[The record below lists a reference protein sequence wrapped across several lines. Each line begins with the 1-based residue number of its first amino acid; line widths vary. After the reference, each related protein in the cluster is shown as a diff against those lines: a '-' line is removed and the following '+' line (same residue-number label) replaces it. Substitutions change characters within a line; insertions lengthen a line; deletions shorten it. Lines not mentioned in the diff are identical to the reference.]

1 MHVADDRADPTEV
14 GTRTART
21 AGGVV
26 GVLGFVVLLAWPGL
40 PLDLAQR
47 KVAAVTML
55 TAALWISVA
64 VPVGASSL
72 LPAILF
78 PCLGVLPASEVGA
91 TYMRDLVLLFLGAF
105 VLALGLERWGVHRR
119 MALAI
124 LERIGTSPRRL
135 VLGFMTAT
143 ACLSLWLNNTATTLL
158 MLPIALAT
166 LHQASVS
173 LPAPIA
179 RRNLGWCLM
188 LGVAYASS
196 VGGMGTLVGTA
207 PNQVFLGQFAER
219 FPDAPRPSFGE
230 WFVGWMPLVLL
241 FVPLAAWLLTAVI
254 YPVPRTG
261 GTGSEVIRA
270 ARLASGP
277 MLAPERRMA
286 ALFTLAALAWV
297 FRADLDLGFV
307 RIPGWVRLVYGP
319 AARDDAWYAAH
330 EDDLSDATVA
340 LGLGFLAFVIP
351 AGGGVPGTLLDWRTV
366 NRMPWEVLL
375 LLGAGFC
382 IAHGFKVTG
391 LDAVVGRSVAP
402 LFEGH
407 STWVV
412 VGSVTLLVS
421 FLTEVTSNTATTA
434 VLMPVLGAAAVEAG
448 LNPLLVMAPATIAAS
463 AAFMLPV
470 ATPPNAVVFAS
481 RLIPAPAMARAGFL
495 LNLLMVLLITLVF
508 ELWVRRVW
516 GIDAV
521 APDWAR

>member
-1 MHVADDRADPTEV
+1 MQVSELAGGPPEV
-14 GTRTART
+14 GARP
-21 AGGVV
+21 ARIIGAVV
-26 GVLGFVVLLAWPGL
+26 GVLGFALLLAWPGL
-40 PLDLAQR
+40 PLDSGQR
-47 KVAAVTML
+47 RVAAVTVL
-55 TAALWISVA
+55 TASLWITVA

-91 TYMRDLVLLFLGAF
+91 TYMRDLVFLFFGAF

-119 MALAI
+119 AALAI
-124 LERIGTSPRRL
+124 LDHVGASPRRL
-135 VLGFMTAT
+135 VLGFMIAS
-143 ACLSLWLNNTATTLL
+143 AGLSLWLNNTATALL

-166 LHQASVS
+166 LQQASDS
-173 LPAPIA
+173 LPDATA

-188 LGVAYASS
+188 LGVAYAAS

-207 PNQVFLGQFAER
+207 PNQVFLGQFAAR

-241 FVPLAAWLLTAVI
+241 FVPFAAWLLTAII
-254 YPVPRTG
+254 YPVPRSG
-261 GTGSEVIRA
+261 GSGAEAVRA
-270 ARLASGP
+270 ARHALGP
-277 MLAPERRMA
+277 MTVAERRMA
-286 ALFTLAALAWV
+286 ALFSLAALAWI
-297 FRADLDLGFV
+297 FRADLDLGSV
-307 RIPGWVRLVYGP
+307 RIPGWVRLVYGAP
-319 AARDDAWYAAH
+319 ARDEAWYVAH

-340 LGLGFLAFVIP
+340 LLLGFLAFVIP
-351 AGGGVPGTLLDWRTV
+351 AGGGVRGTLLDWRTV

-375 LLGAGFC
+375 LLGAGFS

-391 LDAVVGRSVAP
+391 LDAVIGRSVAP

-412 VGSVTLLVS
+412 VGCVTLLVS

-448 LNPLLVMAPATIAAS
+448 LNPLLVMAPATVAAS

-481 RLIPAPAMARAGFL
+481 RLIPAPAMFRAGIL
-495 LNLLMVLLITLVF
+495 LNFVMVILITLVF
-508 ELWVRRVW
+508 ELWVRRIW
-516 GIDAV
+516 GITAA
-521 APDWAR
+521 APVWAR